1 MVGTQTAPNSL
12 HSSTAFNISMFS
24 EMLQSMMPDVCTT
37 MHMYMC
43 KTKSSV
49 FFSRFRTSGP
59 SGAQQFETWPSGYL
73 KDHWSP
79 TNKQRSRLALW
90 IIPPNNGLTTAPCFK
105 AWPDTTWVSGTPRDA
120 PQTPQ
125 GALLLLWN
133 LGSAKVSTV
142 FQKLILLRWAISSQR
157 LKILRT
163 IPHYVRTKFVRE
175 GAIWSKILE
184 LVPTVAIAPHWY
196 CALKRVEWQ
205 RMF

>member
-1 MVGTQTAPNSL
+1 MNVEPWVLDIGSELLAPYWRMVGTQTAPNSL
-12 HSSTAFNISMFS
+12 HSFTAFNISMFS

-37 MHMYMC
+37 MHVYMC

-120 PQTPQ
+120 PFVE
-125 GALLLLWN
+125 
-133 LGSAKVSTV
+133 LGERKSLYCISEINTAAMSNFQPKTKDSQDDSPLRAYKVCARRGY
-142 FQKLILLRWAISSQR
+142 LI
-157 LKILRT
+157 
-163 IPHYVRTKFVRE
+163 
-175 GAIWSKILE
+175 
-184 LVPTVAIAPHWY
+184 
-196 CALKRVEWQ
+196 
-205 RMF
+205 